1 MTFFEGIFFVGQKR
15 RVKVSSLSNKGRRGG
30 GQAEILAR
38 GLGVDKPGNPTY
50 TGCMSTA
57 EPPTAPAGESPRL
70 WRKIGIASAIMMAS
84 IFLSRVMGL
93 VREMVIAGVAGA
105 DAAVDAYRVAFI
117 VPEILNHILASG
129 FLSVTFIPIF
139 SRYLAEQRD
148 AEGWRVFSLI
158 LTVFGAFLL
167 ALIAVAEVYT
177 PALIGLLAPGRSDP
191 VFLAMAVRMTRIIL
205 PAQLFFFAGGL
216 LMAVQFARE
225 QFFIPALAP
234 LVYNLGIILG
244 GLLLAARFGMEG
256 FAWGVLGG
264 ALLGNF
270 GIQIWGARKVGM
282 HFAPVW
288 DWRHADLWQ
297 YLRLTLPLMFGLT
310 MMFSTE
316 IFTKFFGSYLPAG
329 SIAWIEYAMRIML
342 MLVAFFGQA
351 VGVASY
357 PFMARMAAEGR
368 MDDMNQL
375 LNDAL
380 RYLCIVLPFAVLIIV
395 LREEVVTLLYM
406 RGKFTRADVVMTAP
420 VLGCLMLGA
429 VAFASQTVVNR
440 GFYAMQNTLLPA
452 VYGTLAVILSI
463 PLYYAGM
470 HWMGLKGVGLAVS
483 VSAIG
488 QVAIMYAVWN
498 RRSRNSGSGQVYRFF
513 LKMIVLSIPL
523 AGLLMVLRGWL
534 VNVVDTHTFYGSFLT
549 AVALSS
555 AFLLFLIFLG
565 YAFRIHEITVLLQRL
580 SRRRKPNN

>member
-1 MTFFEGIFFVGQKR
+1 MPPDTP
-15 RVKVSSLSNKGRRGG
+15 LKG
-30 GQAEILAR
+30 
-38 GLGVDKPGNPTY
+38 
-50 TGCMSTA
+50 
-57 EPPTAPAGESPRL
+57 PAGEPPRL
-70 WRKIGIASAIMMAS
+70 WHKIGIASAIMMAS

-105 DAAVDAYRVAFI
+105 DTAVDAYRVAFV

-139 SRYLAEQRD
+139 SRYLAEKCD
-148 AEGWRVFSLI
+148 DEGWRVFSLI

-167 ALIAVAEVYT
+167 VLILVAEIFA
-177 PALIGLLAPGRSDP
+177 PSLIGLLAPGRTDP

-205 PAQLFFFAGGL
+205 PAQFFFFAGGL

-244 GLLLAARFGMEG
+244 GVLLAAFCGMEG

-264 ALLGNF
+264 SLVGNF
-270 GIQIWGARKVGM
+270 AIQIWGARRIGM
-282 HFAPVW
+282 RFAPVW
-288 DWRHADLWQ
+288 LWRHPDLWR

-368 MDDMNQL
+368 IADMNQL

-380 RYLCIVLPFAVLIIV
+380 RYLCIVVPFAVLIIV

-406 RGKFTRADVVMTAP
+406 RGKFMRDDVLMTAP
-420 VLGCLMLGA
+420 ALGFLMVGA

-452 VYGTLAVILSI
+452 AYGTLAVILSI
-463 PLYYAGM
+463 PLYFAGM
-470 HWMGLKGVGLAVS
+470 HWMGIKGVGLAVS

-498 RRSRNSGSGQVYRFF
+498 RRSRNAGSGAVYRFF
-513 LKMIVLSIPL
+513 FKMVMVSIPL
-523 AGLLMVLRGWL
+523 GGLLILLRGA
-534 VNVVDTHTFYGSFLT
+534 VASMVDVRTFYGSLVT
-549 AVALSS
+549 TTVVGS
-555 AFLLFLIFLG
+555 AFLLLLLILG
-565 YAFRIHEITVLLQRL
+565 YGFRIREITVFLQRL
-580 SRRRKPNN
+580 SRRLKHRR